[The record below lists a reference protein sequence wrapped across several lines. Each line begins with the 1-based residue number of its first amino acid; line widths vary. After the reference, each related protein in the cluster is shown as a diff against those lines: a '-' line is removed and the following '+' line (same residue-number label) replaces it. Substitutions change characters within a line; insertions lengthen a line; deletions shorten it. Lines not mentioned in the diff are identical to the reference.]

1 MEQLAQYVFT
11 PIPEEMICF
20 HKSTTTEQLSPAQP
34 YHRHDAYEIYLF
46 LRGNTYMYVEQ
57 SCYKLSPGDLI
68 LIRPGEM
75 HRCVC
80 ADNQT
85 YERIGLN
92 LRRSALRRL
101 SSSRTNLLACFNAF
115 PSGLNTLIRLSRDQ
129 CAFYSRLADQ
139 LIYSLH
145 SEEYGQ
151 DLLADSYA
159 TRLLVFINTLQ
170 QSSAALPHN
179 LMPELVRR
187 TMAYIEEH
195 LLEPIYSAQ
204 LEQEFHYSGKYI
216 SQQFKEHT
224 GLTVRSYIVNKRVSL
239 AMSHLTSGKSVAAA
253 CELSGFSDYAN
264 FIRSF
269 TKVAGMSPGRYRA
282 GMLP

>member
-1 MEQLAQYVFT
+1 MEQLAQYEFT
-11 PIPEEMICF
+11 PITEEMVCF

-57 SCYKLSPGDLI
+57 SCYKLSPGDLL

-115 PSGLNTLIRLSRDQ
+115 PSGLNTLIRLSRNQ

-139 LIYSLH
+139 LIRSLH

-179 LMPELVRR
+179 LMPELVRQ

-216 SQQFKEHT
+216 SQLFKEHT
-224 GLTVRSYIVNKRVSL
+224 GLTVRSYIVGKRVSL

-269 TKVAGMSPGRYRA
+269 TKVTGMSPGRYRA
-282 GMLP
+282 SMLS